1 MYYVLIDATKE
12 TCKQVLIN
20 NLKLVVIT
28 WYNTA
33 LMLYF
38 KNQTSC
44 PAIGFLVLEFC

>member
-28 WYNTA
+28 WYNIA
-33 LMLYF
+33 MLLYF
-38 KNQTSC
+38 
-44 PAIGFLVLEFC
+44 